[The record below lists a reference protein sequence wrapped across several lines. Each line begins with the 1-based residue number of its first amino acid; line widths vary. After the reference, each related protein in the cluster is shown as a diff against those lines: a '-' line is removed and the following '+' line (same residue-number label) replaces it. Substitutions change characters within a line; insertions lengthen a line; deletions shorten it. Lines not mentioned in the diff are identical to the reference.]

1 MLDALGA
8 SRDTIITHSY
18 TPIERGS
25 ITERVKRRVAQMRAS
40 EDIAATIEAQL
51 FEAADKSESG
61 ELGFGIHQMTITVF
75 ANDQAALD
83 AEVARIRGIAH
94 QNGMRLVREVTAL
107 EAAFFAMHPGN
118 MDYRA
123 RDMTVSSLNFADMA
137 ALHAADTGTEAAR
150 LPWQTPLTLFQTLQG
165 S

>member
-1 MLDALGA
+1 
-8 SRDTIITHSY
+8 
-18 TPIERGS
+18 
-25 ITERVKRRVAQMRAS
+25 
-40 EDIAATIEAQL
+40 
-51 FEAADKSESG
+51 
-61 ELGFGIHQMTITVF
+61 
-75 ANDQAALD
+75 
-83 AEVARIRGIAH
+83 
-94 QNGMRLVREVTAL
+94 MRLVREVTAL

-165 S
+165 SLHRFSFHEPGDPAGQTPSPRRRSGQPSWRARSSRWEYRCTKRMSAHTTAT